1 MADRFTEK
9 YLEYAKEF
17 TDCPD
22 VFLMWGALL
31 AISASLSRRVYVEI
45 GAWNQSPNL
54 WIVLIGKSS
63 SHKSTAISRVED
75 LIESIDLDRLAPAE
89 FSHEAIIDA
98 LSKNATRLFIFDE
111 AKSFFDSMHKKYNE
125 GLNALL
131 TTLYRKP
138 NYSRTTMKHGTINI
152 QNAYLAMGMAT
163 TPEWL
168 RASLQDAE
176 QSAMS
181 GFLSRFL
188 MIPYSETENTPYPK
202 PPPHD
207 LMKFGIL
214 KDMLRAFQRIEQ
226 PFVYTSEADSAFNEW
241 FTAITRRENKAL
253 PMLGGF
259 FEHFKNEAIHKL
271 SVIMAIDRGEREITL
286 SAFEEAV
293 TCLHYVEKMLPTL
306 VQDLTDDKI
315 ERSRRKIVTYMESHA
330 VCSRETLANDVHIHG
345 ESLSRFL
352 AGLEADGLIASTKR
366 KTKTRT
372 LTMIEWTGGTHE
384 NGDAGLSVRQLQD
397 SPRMVDTL
405 NE

>member
-1 MADRFTEK
+1 MKRFTEA

-31 AISASLSRRVYVEI
+31 AISASLSRKVYVEI

-75 LIESIDLDRLAPAE
+75 LIESIDIDRLAPSE

-111 AKSFFDSMHKKYNE
+111 AKGFFDSMKKKYNE

-138 NYSRTTMKHGTINI
+138 NYSRTTMKYGTVNI

-168 RASLQDAE
+168 RSSLQNAE
-176 QSAMS
+176 ESAMS

-188 MIPYSETENTPYPK
+188 MIPCTANGDKPYPK

-207 LMKFGIL
+207 LMKFGAL
-214 KDMLRAFQRIEQ
+214 KNMLRGFQRIEQ
-226 PFVYTSEADSAFNEW
+226 PFSYTPEADKCFDNW
-241 FTAITRRENKAL
+241 FCEITERENKSS
-253 PMLGGF
+253 PILGGF

-271 SVIMAIDRGEREITL
+271 AVILAIDRGEREITRA
-286 SAFEEAV
+286 AFEEAAA
-293 TCLHYVEKMLPTL
+293 CLRYVEKMLPTL
-306 VQDLTDDKI
+306 VEDLTSDKLDQ
-315 ERSRRKIVTYMESHA
+315 ERKKIRDYIRSQGLCRREDLASIVH
-330 VCSRETLANDVHIHG
+330 VHG
-345 ESLSRFL
+345 EKLTLHLR
-352 AGLEADGLIASTKR
+352 GMVADDLVKMWQEP
-366 KTKTRT
+366 TKTRKVWM
-372 LTMIEWTGGTHE
+372 LEWIGGPTYE
-384 NGDAGLSVRQLQD
+384 KLA
-397 SPRMVDTL
+397 
-405 NE
+405 

>member
-1 MADRFTEK
+1 MPETKRFTEA

-22 VFLMWGALL
+22 VFLKWGALL
-31 AISASLSRRVYVEI
+31 AISASLSRKVYVEI

-75 LIESIDLDRLAPAE
+75 LIESIDSDRLAPSE
-89 FSHEAIIDA
+89 FSSESILHA
-98 LSKNATRLFIFDE
+98 LSQNSTRLFIFDE
-111 AKSFFDSMHKKYNE
+111 AKSFFDSMMKTYNQ

-138 NYSRTTMKHGTINI
+138 NYSRSTLKHGTINI

-188 MIPYSETENTPYPK
+188 MIPYSGNGNKPYPK

-207 LMKFGIL
+207 LEKFGGL
-214 KDMLRAFQRIEQ
+214 KDILRGFQKIEQTFFYTPEADRAFIL
-226 PFVYTSEADSAFNEW
+226 W
-241 FTAITRRENKAL
+241 FEDITEREHKAL
-253 PMLGGF
+253 PILGSF
-259 FEHFKNEAIHKL
+259 YEHFKNEAIHKL
-271 SVIMAIDRGEREITL
+271 SIIFSIDRGEQEITL
-286 SAFEEAV
+286 GALGEAISA
-293 TCLHYVEKMLPTL
+293 LDYVETMLPSL
-306 VQDLTDDKI
+306 VEDLTSDKMEQGRRRI
-315 ERSRRKIVTYMESHA
+315 KEFIRSKGMCR
-330 VCSRETLANDVHIHG
+330 RETLATEVHIHG
-345 ESLSRFL
+345 DFLTRYLS
-352 AGLEADGLIASTKR
+352 GLEADGLIKISKEKG
-366 KTKTRT
+366 KTKAI
-372 LTMIEWTGGTHE
+372 TMLEWVGG
-384 NGDAGLSVRQLQD
+384 Q
-397 SPRMVDTL
+397 
-405 NE
+405 

>member
-1 MADRFTEK
+1 
-9 YLEYAKEF
+9 
-17 TDCPD
+17 
-22 VFLMWGALL
+22 MWGALL
-31 AISASLSRRVYVEI
+31 AISASLSRKVYVEI

-75 LIESIDLDRLAPAE
+75 LIESIDVDRLAPSE

-98 LSKNATRLFIFDE
+98 LSKNSTRLFIFDE

-168 RASLQDAE
+168 RSSLQNAE
-176 QSAMS
+176 ESAMS

-188 MIPYSETENTPYPK
+188 MIPYAGTENKPYPK

-207 LMKFGIL
+207 LMKFGVL
-214 KDMLRAFQRIEQ
+214 KDLLRGFQRIEH
-226 PFVYTSEADSAFNEW
+226 PFIYTPEADSAFNEW
-241 FTAITRRENKAL
+241 FEAITERENRTL
-253 PMLGGF
+253 PVLGGF

-271 SVIMAIDRGEREITL
+271 GIILAVDRGESEITL
-286 SAFEEAV
+286 AAFNEAV
-293 TCLHYVEKMLPTL
+293 LCLHYVEKMLPTL
-306 VQDLTDDKI
+306 VQDLTADRV
-315 ERSRRKIVTYMESHA
+315 EQGRRKIVKYMESHA
-330 VCSRETLANDVHIHG
+330 VCSRESLADDVHIHG
-345 ESLSRFL
+345 EMLSRYL
-352 AGLEADGLIASTKR
+352 AGLEADGIVMSTKR
-366 KTKTRT
+366 KTKTRNI
-372 LTMIEWTGGTHE
+372 TMLEWTGGTNG
-384 NGDAGLSVRQLQD
+384 NGDNGPSLRHVSD
-397 SPRMVDTL
+397 SSRLVDTL
-405 NE
+405 DE